1 MTNAIKISDLSLI
14 KNNKTIFSNITFEV
28 EKGSLCAIC
37 GKNGAGKSLL
47 LKVIKGLEKQSSG
60 TIEINGKDLSKDKG
74 KRIRALGMVFQN
86 ADFQIVS
93 ETVEKDI
100 AFGLE
105 NIKHPNIEEK
115 VDEVIELLNLTK
127 HRKQRP
133 STLSGGEKR
142 KTAIAGIIAM
152 EADIIFLDE
161 PFANLDYPS
170 IVTVLHTLLDLKKL
184 GFTIVVVTHEI
195 EKFLAHIDKVIIL
208 NEGKIAAIKDAK
220 DSIEDLKKNEI
231 FVPELPFEKI
241 TWL

>member
-1 MTNAIKISDLSLI
+1 MATAIKITDLTLT
-14 KNNKTIFSNITFEV
+14 KNNKTIFSNINFEI

-47 LKVIKGLEKQSSG
+47 LKVIKGLEKQTSG
-60 TIEINGKDLSKDKG
+60 SIEINGQDLSKDKN
-74 KRIRALGMVFQN
+74 KRIRTLGMVFQN

-105 NIKHPNIEEK
+105 NIKHPNIEAK
-115 VDEVIELLNLTK
+115 VDEVIKLLNLTE

-152 EADIIFLDE
+152 ESDIIFLDE

-170 IVTVLHTLLDLKKL
+170 IITVLKTMLELKQL

-195 EKFLAHIDKVIIL
+195 EKFLSHVDKVIIL
-208 NEGKIAAIKDAK
+208 NEGTIRSIAGARE
-220 DSIEDLKKNEI
+220 SIEELRKNEI
-231 FVPELPFEKI
+231 FVPDLPFEKI